1 MVNIN
6 GEIYPNDDA
15 FISIFN
21 TSLISGDLIFENLI
35 VSSNKVLFYEEH
47 YFNLLSSMRIL
58 KIKIPMSFTPEF
70 LEEQLLSIYIKSGF
84 VNEKI
89 LMRILIC
96 NNVASNINPTSV
108 NYYIYD
114 AHKIDYS
121 INNFEKY
128 TLDVFKDYFKN
139 TGLLSNLTTNNQL
152 IQRIG
157 LRYCKENDFNDCIIL
172 NNSKII
178 SETLNGNIFMIMND
192 KVLTPSL
199 KDGSNNNVIRSKI
212 IELVN
217 NDIEGYEIIE
227 QPLSV
232 FDIQKSDELFI
243 SNINFGIQPVR
254 KFRKK
259 VFTDKITSLIKN
271 KLTLLVMG

>member
-6 GEIYPNDDA
+6 GQIYANDDA

-21 TSLISGDLIFENLI
+21 TSLISGDLIFENII
-35 VSSNKVLFYEEH
+35 VSRNKVLFYEDH

-70 LEEQLLSIYIKSGF
+70 LEKQLLSLYAKSGF
-84 VNEKI
+84 VDDNI

-96 NNVASNINPTSV
+96 NNVASKVNPNSV
-108 NYYIYD
+108 KYYIYD
-114 AHKIDYS
+114 TQKINYS
-121 INNFEKY
+121 SSNFEKY

-152 IQRIG
+152 IKRIG
-157 LRYCKENDFNDCIIL
+157 LRYCEENDFNDCVIL
-172 NNSKII
+172 NNSKTI
-178 SETLNGNIFMIMND
+178 SETLKGNIFMVMND
-192 KVLTPSL
+192 KIITPPL
-199 KDGSNNNVIRSKI
+199 KDGSTNNVIRTKI
-212 IELVN
+212 IELIN
-217 NDIEGYEIIE
+217 NDIEGFDVIE
-227 QPLSV
+227 KSLSV

-259 VFTDKITSLIKN
+259 VFTDEITSLIMN
-271 KLTLLVMG
+271 KLALLVMG

>member
-70 LEEQLLSIYIKSGF
+70 LEEQLLSLYIKSGF

-121 INNFEKY
+121 INNFEEY

-157 LRYCKENDFNDCIIL
+157 LRYCEENDFNDCVIL

-243 SNINFGIQPVR
+243 SNINFGIQPVS

>member
-6 GEIYPNDDA
+6 GQIYANDDA

-21 TSLISGDLIFENLI
+21 TSLISGDLIFENII
-35 VSSNKVLFYEEH
+35 VSRNKVLFYEDH

-70 LEEQLLSIYIKSGF
+70 LEKQLLSLYAKSGF
-84 VNEKI
+84 VDDNI

-96 NNVASNINPTSV
+96 NNVASKVNPNSV
-108 NYYIYD
+108 KYYIYD
-114 AHKIDYS
+114 IQKINYS
-121 INNFEKY
+121 SINFEKY

-157 LRYCKENDFNDCIIL
+157 LRYCQENDFNDCVIL
-172 NNSKII
+172 NNSKTI
-178 SETLNGNIFMIMND
+178 SESLNGNIFMVMND
-192 KVLTPSL
+192 KVFTPPL
-199 KDGSNNNVIRSKI
+199 NDGSNNNVIRTKI
-212 IELVN
+212 IELIN
-217 NDIEGYEIIE
+217 NDIEGFDVIE
-227 QPLSV
+227 QSLSV

-259 VFTDKITSLIKN
+259 VFTDEITSLIMN
-271 KLTLLVMG
+271 KLALLVMG

>member
-6 GEIYPNDDA
+6 GEIHPNDDA

-70 LEEQLLSIYIKSGF
+70 LEEQLLSLYIKSGF

-96 NNVASNINPTSV
+96 NNVASNANPNSV

-114 AHKIDYS
+114 AHKINYS
-121 INNFEKY
+121 TNNFEKY

-157 LRYCKENDFNDCIIL
+157 LRYCEENDFNDCVIL

-192 KVLTPSL
+192 KVLTPTL

>member
-70 LEEQLLSIYIKSGF
+70 LEEQLLSLYIKSGF

-96 NNVASNINPTSV
+96 NNVANNINPTSV

-121 INNFEKY
+121 IINFEKY

-157 LRYCKENDFNDCIIL
+157 LRYCEENDFNDCVIL

-243 SNINFGIQPVR
+243 SNINFGIQPVS

>member
-70 LEEQLLSIYIKSGF
+70 LEEQLLSLYIKSGF

-96 NNVASNINPTSV
+96 NNVATNINPTSV

-157 LRYCKENDFNDCIIL
+157 LRYCEENDFNDCVIL

-199 KDGSNNNVIRSKI
+199 KDGTNNNVIRSKI

-227 QPLSV
+227 QSLSV

-243 SNINFGIQPVR
+243 SNINFGIQAVS

>member
-6 GEIYPNDDA
+6 GQIYANDDA

-21 TSLISGDLIFENLI
+21 TSLISGDLIFENII
-35 VSSNKVLFYEEH
+35 VSRNKVLFYEDH

-70 LEEQLLSIYIKSGF
+70 LEKQLLSLYAKSGF
-84 VNEKI
+84 VDDNI

-96 NNVASNINPTSV
+96 NNVASKVNPTTV
-108 NYYIYD
+108 KYYIYD
-114 AHKIDYS
+114 VRQINYS
-121 INNFEKY
+121 TSNFEKY

-157 LRYCKENDFNDCIIL
+157 LRYCQENDFNDCVIL
-172 NNSKII
+172 NNSKTI
-178 SETLNGNIFMIMND
+178 SETLKGNIFMVMND
-192 KVLTPSL
+192 KIITPPL
-199 KDGSNNNVIRSKI
+199 KDGSTNNVIRTKI
-212 IELVN
+212 IELIN
-217 NDIEGYEIIE
+217 NDIEGFDVIE
-227 QPLSV
+227 QSLSV

-259 VFTDKITSLIKN
+259 VFTDEITSLIMN
-271 KLTLLVMG
+271 KLALLVMG

>member
-6 GEIYPNDDA
+6 GQIYANDDA

-21 TSLISGDLIFENLI
+21 TSLISGDLIFENII
-35 VSSNKVLFYEEH
+35 VSRNKVLFYEDH

-70 LEEQLLSIYIKSGF
+70 LEKQLLSLYAKSGF
-84 VNEKI
+84 VDDNI

-96 NNVASNINPTSV
+96 NNVASKVNPNSV
-108 NYYIYD
+108 KYYIYD
-114 AHKIDYS
+114 TQKINYS
-121 INNFEKY
+121 SINFEKY

-157 LRYCKENDFNDCIIL
+157 LRYCQENDFNDCVIL
-172 NNSKII
+172 NNSKTI
-178 SETLNGNIFMIMND
+178 SESLNGNIFMVMND
-192 KVLTPSL
+192 KVFTPPL
-199 KDGSNNNVIRSKI
+199 NDGSNNNVIRTKI
-212 IELVN
+212 IELIN
-217 NDIEGYEIIE
+217 NDIEGFDVIE
-227 QPLSV
+227 QSLSV

-243 SNINFGIQPVR
+243 SNINFGIQSVR

-259 VFTDKITSLIKN
+259 VFTDEITSLIMN
-271 KLTLLVMG
+271 KLALLVMG

>member
-6 GEIYPNDDA
+6 GQIYANDDA

-21 TSLISGDLIFENLI
+21 TSLISGDLIFENII
-35 VSSNKVLFYEEH
+35 VSRNKVLFYEDH

-70 LEEQLLSIYIKSGF
+70 LEKQLLSLYAKSGF
-84 VNEKI
+84 VDDNI

-96 NNVASNINPTSV
+96 NNVASKVNPNSV
-108 NYYIYD
+108 KYYIYD
-114 AHKIDYS
+114 TQKIDYS
-121 INNFEKY
+121 SSNFEKY

-152 IQRIG
+152 IKRIG
-157 LRYCKENDFNDCIIL
+157 LRYCEENDFNDCVIL
-172 NNSKII
+172 NNSKTI
-178 SETLNGNIFMIMND
+178 SETLKGNIFMVMND
-192 KVLTPSL
+192 KIITPPL
-199 KDGSNNNVIRSKI
+199 KDGSTNNVIRTKI
-212 IELVN
+212 IELIN
-217 NDIEGYEIIE
+217 NDIEGFDVIE
-227 QPLSV
+227 QSLSV

-259 VFTDKITSLIKN
+259 VFTDEITSLIMN
-271 KLTLLVMG
+271 KLALLVMG

>member
-6 GEIYPNDDA
+6 GQIYANDDA

-21 TSLISGDLIFENLI
+21 TSLISGDLIFENII
-35 VSSNKVLFYEEH
+35 VSRNKVLFYEDH

-70 LEEQLLSIYIKSGF
+70 LEKQLLSLYAKSGF
-84 VNEKI
+84 VDDNI

-96 NNVASNINPTSV
+96 NNVASKVNPNSV
-108 NYYIYD
+108 KYYIYD
-114 AHKIDYS
+114 TQKINYS
-121 INNFEKY
+121 SINFEKY

-157 LRYCKENDFNDCIIL
+157 LRYCQENDFNDCVIL
-172 NNSKII
+172 NNSKTI
-178 SETLNGNIFMIMND
+178 SESLNGNIFMVMND
-192 KVLTPSL
+192 KVLTPPL
-199 KDGSNNNVIRSKI
+199 NDGSNNNVIRTKI
-212 IELVN
+212 IELIN
-217 NDIEGYEIIE
+217 NDIEGFDVIE
-227 QPLSV
+227 QSLSV

-259 VFTDKITSLIKN
+259 VFTDEITSLIMN
-271 KLTLLVMG
+271 KLALLVKG

>member
-70 LEEQLLSIYIKSGF
+70 LEEQLLSLYIKSGF

-96 NNVASNINPTSV
+96 NNVASNINPASV

-139 TGLLSNLTTNNQL
+139 TGLLSNLTTNNRL

-157 LRYCKENDFNDCIIL
+157 LRYCEENDFNDCVVL

>member
-70 LEEQLLSIYIKSGF
+70 LEEQLLSLYIKSGF

-121 INNFEKY
+121 TNNFEKY

-157 LRYCKENDFNDCIIL
+157 LRYCEENDFNDCVIL

>member
-6 GEIYPNDDA
+6 GQIYANDDA

-21 TSLISGDLIFENLI
+21 TSLVSGDLIFENII
-35 VSSNKVLFYEEH
+35 VTRNKVLFYEDH

-70 LEEQLLSIYIKSGF
+70 LEKQLLSLYAKSGF
-84 VNEKI
+84 VDDNI

-96 NNVASNINPTSV
+96 NNVASKVNPTTV
-108 NYYIYD
+108 KYYIYD
-114 AHKIDYS
+114 VRQINYS
-121 INNFEKY
+121 TSNFEKY

-139 TGLLSNLTTNNQL
+139 TRLLSNLTTNNQL
-152 IQRIG
+152 IKRIG
-157 LRYCKENDFNDCIIL
+157 LRYCEENDFNDCVIL
-172 NNSKII
+172 NNSKTI
-178 SETLNGNIFMIMND
+178 SETLKGNIFMVMND
-192 KVLTPSL
+192 KIITPPL
-199 KDGSNNNVIRSKI
+199 KDGSNNNVIRTKI
-212 IELVN
+212 IELIN
-217 NDIEGYEIIE
+217 NDIEGFDVIE
-227 QPLSV
+227 KSLSV

-259 VFTDKITSLIKN
+259 VFTDEITSLIMN
-271 KLTLLVMG
+271 KLALLVMG

>member
-96 NNVASNINPTSV
+96 NNVANNINPTSV

-121 INNFEKY
+121 IINFEKY

-157 LRYCKENDFNDCIIL
+157 LRYCEENDFNDCVIL

>member
-70 LEEQLLSIYIKSGF
+70 LEEQLLSLYIKSGF

-96 NNVASNINPTSV
+96 NNVATNINPTSV

-157 LRYCKENDFNDCIIL
+157 LRYCEENDFNDCVIL

-227 QPLSV
+227 QSLSV

-243 SNINFGIQPVR
+243 SNINFGIQAVR

>member
-1 MVNIN
+1 
-6 GEIYPNDDA
+6 
-15 FISIFN
+15 
-21 TSLISGDLIFENLI
+21 
-35 VSSNKVLFYEEH
+35 
-47 YFNLLSSMRIL
+47 
-58 KIKIPMSFTPEF
+58 MSFTPEF
-70 LEEQLLSIYIKSGF
+70 LEEQLLSLYIKSGF

-96 NNVASNINPTSV
+96 NNVASNANPNSV

-114 AHKIDYS
+114 AHKINYS
-121 INNFEKY
+121 TNNFEKY

-157 LRYCKENDFNDCIIL
+157 LRYCEENDFNDCVIL

-192 KVLTPSL
+192 KVLTPTL

-212 IELVN
+212 IELAN

>member
-6 GEIYPNDDA
+6 GQIYANDDA
-15 FISIFN
+15 LISIFN
-21 TSLISGDLIFENLI
+21 TSLISGDLIFENII
-35 VSSNKVLFYEEH
+35 VSRNKVLFYEDH

-70 LEEQLLSIYIKSGF
+70 LEKQLLSLYAKSGF
-84 VNEKI
+84 VDDNI

-96 NNVASNINPTSV
+96 NNVASKVNPTNV
-108 NYYIYD
+108 KYYIYD
-114 AHKIDYS
+114 VRQINYS
-121 INNFEKY
+121 TSNFEKY

-157 LRYCKENDFNDCIIL
+157 LRYCQENDFNDCVIL
-172 NNSKII
+172 NNSKTI
-178 SETLNGNIFMIMND
+178 SETLKGNIFMVMND
-192 KVLTPSL
+192 KIITPPL
-199 KDGSNNNVIRSKI
+199 KDGSNNNVIRTKI
-212 IELVN
+212 IELIN
-217 NDIEGYEIIE
+217 NDIEGFDVIE
-227 QPLSV
+227 QSLSV

-259 VFTDKITSLIKN
+259 VFTDEITSLIMN
-271 KLTLLVMG
+271 KLALLVMG